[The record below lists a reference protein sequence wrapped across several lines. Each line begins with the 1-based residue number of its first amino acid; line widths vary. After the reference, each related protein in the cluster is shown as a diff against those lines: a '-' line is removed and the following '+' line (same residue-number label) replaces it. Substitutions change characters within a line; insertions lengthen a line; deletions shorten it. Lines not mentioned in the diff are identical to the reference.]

1 MLARTS
7 LLRAVGVRAGAP
19 AREYPRR
26 RENGLSGEPADE
38 QYPLDRHW
46 PV

>member
-19 AREYPRR
+19 ARESPEKEKR
-26 RENGLSGEPADE
+26 LLGEPTDE